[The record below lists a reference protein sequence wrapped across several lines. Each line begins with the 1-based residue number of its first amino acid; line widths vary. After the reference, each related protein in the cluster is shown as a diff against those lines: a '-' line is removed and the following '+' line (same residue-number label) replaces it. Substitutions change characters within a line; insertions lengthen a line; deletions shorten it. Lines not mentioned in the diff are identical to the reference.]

1 MMNIPLESETNMESD
16 LLNKI
21 RFNSKEND
29 DGSLKIYKI
38 PFEYGLNLLYTMN
51 FYLKNGYIYITNSE
65 LEKLAE
71 TVFKENLLKKIN
83 IINRNIDKI
92 KSDSRIEYLIK
103 EVESKREVKT
113 ILNINKIS
121 SENKISI
128 QEIEEIY
135 DKYFHS
141 NSLELSLFAC
151 NLFINILTLI
161 HI

>member
-1 MMNIPLESETNMESD
+1 MNIPLESETNIEND
-16 LLNKI
+16 LLSKI

-29 DGSLKIYKI
+29 DNSLKIYKI
-38 PFEYGLNLLYTMN
+38 PFEYALNLLYTMN

-128 QEIEEIY
+128 KEIEEIY
-135 DKYFHS
+135 DTYIKFNH
-141 NSLELSLFAC
+141 
-151 NLFINILTLI
+151 
-161 HI
+161 

>member
-1 MMNIPLESETNMESD
+1 MNIPLESETNIEND
-16 LLNKI
+16 LLSKI

-29 DGSLKIYKI
+29 DNSLKIYKI
-38 PFEYGLNLLYTMN
+38 PFEYALNLLYTMN
-51 FYLKNGYIYITNSE
+51 FFLKNGYIYITNSE

-128 QEIEEIY
+128 KEIEEIY
-135 DKYFHS
+135 DTYIKFNH
-141 NSLELSLFAC
+141 
-151 NLFINILTLI
+151 
-161 HI
+161 

>member
-128 QEIEEIY
+128 KEIEEIY
-135 DKYFHS
+135 DTYIKFNH
-141 NSLELSLFAC
+141 
-151 NLFINILTLI
+151 
-161 HI
+161 